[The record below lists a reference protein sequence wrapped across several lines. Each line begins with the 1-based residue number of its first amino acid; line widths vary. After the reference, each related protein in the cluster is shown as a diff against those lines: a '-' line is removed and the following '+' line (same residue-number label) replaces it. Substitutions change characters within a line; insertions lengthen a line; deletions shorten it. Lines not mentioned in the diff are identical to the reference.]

1 MLPNVKYMK
10 KFLNAFFMTIAAMT
24 FAACANQDDYDVYLL
39 IGQSNMAGR
48 GTMLAEDTLNVIEG
62 VWLLDPDG
70 IPEPAKAPLNKYST
84 IRKNLGMQQIGP
96 GNSFAEEIHKATGRK
111 ILLVVNARGGS
122 ALEVWMPGNTASGY
136 FDAAVKRTRQAMQH
150 GDLKAIIWHQGES
163 SSGRSETYPDSLSVF
178 VSALRQEFGDDDIP
192 FVAGEVGHWTDHA
205 EEFNSMIS
213 HISERI
219 PCSDYVSSEG
229 CSMLK
234 DESDPHFS
242 RDGQILLGKRYAHK
256 VLEMISAAPSVRD

>member
-1 MLPNVKYMK
+1 MGANAFRVYLISR
-10 KFLNAFFMTIAAMT
+10 FLNAFFMTIAAMT
-24 FAACANQDDYDVYLL
+24 FASCANQDDYDVYLL

-96 GNSFAEEIHKATGRK
+96 GNSFAEETRKATGRK

-122 ALEVWMPGNTASGY
+122 ALEEWMPGNT
-136 FDAAVKRTRQAMQH
+136 
-150 GDLKAIIWHQGES
+150 WHQGES
-163 SSGRSETYPDSLSVF
+163 NSGRSETYPDSLSVF

>member
-1 MLPNVKYMK
+1 MDMNVTK
-10 KFLNAFFMTIAAMT
+10 KILAAVSAFVLALCLIS
-24 FAACANQDDYDVYLL
+24 CSGQKEYDVYLL
-39 IGQSNMAGR
+39 LGQSNMAGR
-48 GTMLAEDTLNVIEG
+48 GTMLPEDTLNVIEG
-62 VWLLDPDG
+62 VWLLDADG
-70 IPEPAKAPLNKYST
+70 CPEPAKAPLNKWST
-84 IRKNLGMQQIGP
+84 IRKDLKMQQIGP
-96 GNSFAEEIHKATGRK
+96 GNSFSENVAKATGRK
-111 ILLVVNARGGS
+111 VLLAVNARGGS
-122 ALEVWMPGNTASGY
+122 ALEEWMPGNEEYGY
-136 FDAAVKRTRQAMQH
+136 FDAAVSRARQAMKY
-150 GDLKAIIWHQGES
+150 GDIKAVLWHQGES
-163 SSGRSETYPDSLSVF
+163 NSGRSETYPDSLSVF